1 MSYSGYECLK
11 VRSNQG
17 VAFVTIDHPPI
28 NLFDMALILEVDRV
42 GRELEADADVR
53 AVVVDSADPD
63 FFIAHADVE
72 LILAASE
79 EARETPQEP
88 SFFQQMVDRFRTMPK
103 ATIALIEGIC
113 RGGGSEFVLSMDM
126 RFAALGKAALAQ
138 PEVAVG
144 IIPGGSGTQRLP
156 RLMGRGRALEV
167 ILGCEDFSAEQAER
181 YGYVNR
187 ALPPEELRPFV
198 ENLAYRIASFPAE
211 AIARAK
217 AAVLAAE
224 PPVAP
229 GLTEEARLFDE
240 SAATPA
246 ARERMRAFLNAGG
259 QTREV
264 EGVSGALI
272 ASKLDWI
279 RLRSPPIA
287 GVGFR
292 SRPFRPA
299 SPGEATRAGSPAISR
314 QLAKERKECTRTA
327 SWSAEIRAARR
338 AGAGSQANRARNLG
352 APAPRSRGSQPWWRR
367 SSSPE
372 FPSPTPIPLP

>member
-11 VRSNQG
+11 VRVNQG

-42 GRELEADADVR
+42 GRELEADAEIL

-72 LILAASE
+72 LILASSE
-79 EARETPQEP
+79 GARETPQEP

-103 ATIALIEGIC
+103 ATIALVEGIC

-126 RFAALGKAALAQ
+126 RFAALGKTALAQ

-144 IIPGGSGTQRLP
+144 IIPGGGGTQRLP
-156 RLMGRGRALEV
+156 RLLGRSRALEV
-167 ILGCEDFSAEQAER
+167 VLGCEDFSAEQAER

-187 ALPPEELRPFV
+187 ALPPDQLRPFV
-198 ENLAYRIASFPAE
+198 ESLAYRIASFPRE

-224 PPVAP
+224 VHVAE

-240 SAATPA
+240 SAAAPE
-246 ARERMRAFLNAGG
+246 ARERMRAFLKAGG

-264 EGVSGALI
+264 EGVSGAFTALQSDLI
-272 ASKLDWI
+272 
-279 RLRSPPIA
+279 
-287 GVGFR
+287 
-292 SRPFRPA
+292 
-299 SPGEATRAGSPAISR
+299 
-314 QLAKERKECTRTA
+314 
-327 SWSAEIRAARR
+327 
-338 AGAGSQANRARNLG
+338 
-352 APAPRSRGSQPWWRR
+352 
-367 SSSPE
+367 
-372 FPSPTPIPLP
+372 PTPPSSE

>member
-1 MSYSGYECLK
+1 MPYDGYQCLK
-11 VRSNQG
+11 IRSDQG
-17 VAFVTIDHPPI
+17 VAFVTVDHPPI

-42 GRELEADADVR
+42 GRELEADAQVR

-79 EARETPQEP
+79 ETREAPREP

-113 RGGGSEFVLSMDM
+113 RGGGSELVLSMDM

-156 RLMGRGRALEV
+156 RLMGRSRALEV
-167 ILGCEDFSAEQAER
+167 ILGCEDFSADQAER

-187 ALPPEELRPFV
+187 ALPPAQLRPFV
-198 ENLAYRIASFPAE
+198 EGLAYRIASFPAE
-211 AIARAK
+211 AISRAK

-224 PPVAP
+224 PPVEP

-240 SAATPA
+240 AAATPA
-246 ARERMRAFLNAGG
+246 ARERMRAFMKAGG

-264 EGVSGALI
+264 EGVSGALT
-272 ASKLDWI
+272 ASKLDW
-279 RLRSPPIA
+279 L
-287 GVGFR
+287 
-292 SRPFRPA
+292 
-299 SPGEATRAGSPAISR
+299 
-314 QLAKERKECTRTA
+314 
-327 SWSAEIRAARR
+327 
-338 AGAGSQANRARNLG
+338 
-352 APAPRSRGSQPWWRR
+352 
-367 SSSPE
+367 
-372 FPSPTPIPLP
+372 PTPESSE

>member
-11 VRSNQG
+11 VRVNQG

-42 GRELEADADVR
+42 GRELEADAEIL

-72 LILAASE
+72 LILATSE
-79 EARETPQEP
+79 GARETPQEP

-126 RFAALGKAALAQ
+126 RFAALGKTALAQ

-167 ILGCEDFSAEQAER
+167 VLGCEDFSAEQAER

-187 ALPPEELRPFV
+187 ALPPDQLRPFV
-198 ENLAYRIASFPAE
+198 ESLAYRIASFPRE

-217 AAVLAAE
+217 AAVLTAE
-224 PPVAP
+224 VHVAE

-240 SAATPA
+240 SAAAPE
-246 ARERMRAFLNAGG
+246 ARERMRAFLKAGG

-264 EGVSGALI
+264 EGVSGAFTAL
-272 ASKLDWI
+272 SPDWI
-279 RLRSPPIA
+279 
-287 GVGFR
+287 
-292 SRPFRPA
+292 
-299 SPGEATRAGSPAISR
+299 
-314 QLAKERKECTRTA
+314 
-327 SWSAEIRAARR
+327 
-338 AGAGSQANRARNLG
+338 
-352 APAPRSRGSQPWWRR
+352 
-367 SSSPE
+367 
-372 FPSPTPIPLP
+372 PTPTSSE